1 MERFNSSIKLPL
13 GKWISR
19 CATTL
24 ALVMVIFIATRGMIR
39 ALPGN
44 PLETLIAESG
54 TALSTEVLREEFHLD
69 EPFWKALKSDL
80 NRAAHGDLGISITT
94 RQPIAPLLWHRTIK
108 TLELTILSVVFMILL
123 SVSLGLAAA
132 DPNTSLGRIADPF
145 CTVYGAVVS
154 AMPAPWIGPLLMVVF
169 CVWLP
174 IFPVGD
180 HVLLPALTLSLS
192 FTGLWSRLIRQRVR
206 ETLENGAAPGA
217 RARGIPE
224 WKVLLKYGLAPC
236 SGALLAYLGTQL
248 GGLMAGA
255 FVTETIFDWPGMGDL
270 LITSVLRRD
279 YPVVESAAF
288 VAAVAALLGN
298 ALGNWAQTY
307 VDPRI
312 RSEKA

>member
-1 MERFNSSIKLPL
+1 MEPSKPANSKLNWLIRF
-13 GKWISR
+13 
-19 CATTL
+19 ATTL
-24 ALVMVIFIATRGMIR
+24 ALVLAIFTATRGMIR

-44 PLETLIAESG
+44 PLDTLIAESG
-54 TALSTEVLREEFHLD
+54 TPLSTEILREEFHLD
-69 EPFWKALKSDL
+69 EPFWRALGSDIK
-80 NRAAHGDLGISITT
+80 RATKGDLGISITT
-94 RQPIAPLLWHRTIK
+94 RQPIAPLLFHRMLK
-108 TLELTILSVVFMILL
+108 TFELTGLSVVFMILL

-132 DPNTSLGRIADPF
+132 DRTTWIGRITDPI
-145 CTVYGAVVS
+145 CTFYGAIVS

-169 CVWLP
+169 CVWIP

-180 HVLLPALTLSLS
+180 HILLPALTLSLS

-206 ETLENGAAPGA
+206 ETLETGAAPGA

-236 SGALLAYLGTQL
+236 SGALLAYLGTQI

-288 VAAVAALLGN
+288 IAAVAALLGN
-298 ALGNWAQTY
+298 ALGNWAQNF

-312 RSEKA
+312 RSEG